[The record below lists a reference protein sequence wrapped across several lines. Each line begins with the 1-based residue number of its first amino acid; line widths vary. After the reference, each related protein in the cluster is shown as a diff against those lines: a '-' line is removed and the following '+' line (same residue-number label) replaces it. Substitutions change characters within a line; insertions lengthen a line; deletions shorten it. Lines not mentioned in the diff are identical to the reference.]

1 MYTLRLRPFDA
12 DLLLTPQWEGPPLVK
27 WGLFL
32 LVCGVPLGLVV
43 WLYRYE
49 LRLVPR
55 LTALGLL
62 GLRVVALVL
71 ILFLACLQPIYARN
85 HTEGLPGRVL
95 IAVDRSDSMDVADP
109 QRPAVEKLRLARAL
123 KLGGDLASDAQL
135 AAWIDAYEQKR
146 EPPWVGP
153 DEARDDPARRREL
166 ENQRRAAHDK
176 LCELVDKLTRT
187 QAAERVLGEDGVR
200 LLSTLAAKHQVELL
214 GFNRDSWDLKP
225 DQLADLFH
233 KAEAPA
239 APEKKGEGE
248 KTPDPMAGAS
258 ASAFT
263 DLRLPLLRAQE
274 RSGPGQGK
282 VLGVVLLTDGQ
293 HNAGDPPN
301 KLARELGQRGL
312 PVYPVALG
320 ARKPPPDVAIVS
332 LRCEPSTVFKDVDA
346 NLDVRFKVTGL
357 PAGDYVVDVHRAG
370 AENKLLAERKVAH
383 DGKDREY
390 SERFK
395 LRMDEVGTQTL
406 VASVRPADAQVKE
419 TRADNNSRA
428 TSVNVADDTA
438 KVLLIDGEARWEYH
452 YLASALKRDRTMKLT
467 SVVFEQPRLDENLSP
482 EELEKLGSPR
492 QRLPEGRDALADYQ
506 CVILGDVSPA
516 QLPLAERQRLERYV
530 ADSGGTLVILAGKRS
545 MPLAYPEADAGG
557 DSDPLRKL
565 LPIES
570 PHVVAPEEGFPLT
583 LTQAGRET
591 SFLEL
596 DADTGRS
603 AERWAA
609 MPPHYW
615 GVVGRAK
622 PGATPLAWVEGPG
635 AAKKAGPDRE
645 RESALIARHNY
656 GFGRV
661 LYVGLDST
669 WRWRY
674 KVGDTYHHRF
684 WGQAIRWAAA
694 DKPLVTG
701 NAYVRLGTPQPVYRQ
716 GQEVELTVRVNDEA
730 GPLKPDLLAGARVL
744 RLDGPKEQAVAMV
757 TLARRPGQPRV
768 LTGTLRDLPPGQYGV
783 ELVIPDLADKLL
795 TPESPPSERAGKPL
809 RATFTLLP
817 PDSRESVDLETKWPL
832 LEDLAATSGG
842 RVFTPED
849 AGELANLLAQQTV
862 QHTEHHEQRLW
873 QSWVVLA
880 LVVLLLTLEWGAR
893 KWAGLP

>member
-1 MYTLRLRPFDA
+1 MFTLRLRPFDA
-12 DLLLTPQWEGPPLVK
+12 DLLLTPQWGGPPLLK
-27 WGLFL
+27 WGLLL
-32 LVCGVPLGLVV
+32 LVCGVPLALVV

-71 ILFLACLQPIYARN
+71 ILFLACLQPIYARSR
-85 HTEGLPGRVL
+85 TEGLPGRVL

-109 QRPAVEKLRLARAL
+109 QRPAVDKLRLARAL

-135 AAWIDAYEQKR
+135 AGWITDYEQKR
-146 EPPWVGP
+146 GP
-153 DEARDDPARRREL
+153 QWAGQDEA
-166 ENQRRAAHDK
+166 RAAHDRV
-176 LCELVDKLTRT
+176 CELIDKLTRS
-187 QAAERVLGEDGVR
+187 QAAERVLGEEGVR
-200 LLSTLAAKHQVELL
+200 LLGTLAAKHQVELL
-214 GFNRDSWDLKP
+214 GFNRESWDLKP

-239 APEKKGEGE
+239 APEKKAEGE
-248 KTPDPMAGAS
+248 KKPDPLAGAN

-263 DLRLPLLRAQE
+263 DLRLPLVRAQE

-332 LRCEPSTVFKDVDA
+332 LRCAPSTVFKDVDA

-357 PAGDYVVDVHRAG
+357 PAGDYVVEVHRAG
-370 AENKLLAERKVAH
+370 TEKKLLAQRTVAH
-383 DGKDREY
+383 DGKDRDY

-395 LRMDEVGTQTL
+395 LRMEEVGTQTL
-406 VASVRPADAQVKE
+406 VASVRPADPEVKE
-419 TRADNNSRA
+419 TRTDNNSRA

-438 KVLLIDGEARWEYH
+438 KVLLIDGEARWEFH

-467 SVVFEQPRLDENLSP
+467 SVVFEQPRLDDNLTP
-482 EELEKLGSPR
+482 EDLEKLGSPR
-492 QRLPEGRDALADYQ
+492 QKLPEGRDALGDYQ
-506 CVILGDVSPA
+506 CVVLGDVSPA
-516 QLPLAERQRLERYV
+516 QLPLAERQRLEKYV
-530 ADSGGTLVILAGKRS
+530 ADGGTLVVLAGKRS
-545 MPLAYPEADAGG
+545 MPLAFPEADAGG
-557 DSDPLRKL
+557 DGDPLRKL

-570 PHVVAPEEGFPLT
+570 PRVIAPAEGFSLT
-583 LTQAGRET
+583 LSQAGRET
-591 SFLEL
+591 SFMEF
-596 DADTGRS
+596 DPDTTKS

-622 PGATPLAWVEGPG
+622 PGATTLAWVEEAG
-635 AAKKAGPDRE
+635 AANKAGPERE
-645 RESALIARHNY
+645 RASALIARHNY

-661 LYVGLDST
+661 LYVGIDST
-669 WRWRY
+669 WRWRF

-701 NAYVRLGTPQPVYRQ
+701 NTYVRLGTPQP
-716 GQEVELTVRVNDEA
+716 
-730 GPLKPDLLAGARVL
+730 
-744 RLDGPKEQAVAMV
+744 
-757 TLARRPGQPRV
+757 
-768 LTGTLRDLPPGQYGV
+768 
-783 ELVIPDLADKLL
+783 
-795 TPESPPSERAGKPL
+795 
-809 RATFTLLP
+809 
-817 PDSRESVDLETKWPL
+817 
-832 LEDLAATSGG
+832 
-842 RVFTPED
+842 
-849 AGELANLLAQQTV
+849 
-862 QHTEHHEQRLW
+862 
-873 QSWVVLA
+873 
-880 LVVLLLTLEWGAR
+880 
-893 KWAGLP
+893 